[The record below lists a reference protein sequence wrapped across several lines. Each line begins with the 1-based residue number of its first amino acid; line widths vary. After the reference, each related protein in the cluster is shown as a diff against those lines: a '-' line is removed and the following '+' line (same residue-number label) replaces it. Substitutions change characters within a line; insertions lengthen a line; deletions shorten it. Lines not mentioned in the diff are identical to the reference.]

1 MHNNTCICTVKHIT
15 SSASSVKRSSC
26 SRGWF
31 VTSCKAEL
39 LQPTEHEDGPGMN
52 RIILEQKSKIWELL
66 GEVWWLSYLCKRQ
79 SRLNDIVCIR
89 VLQQLFKARNWEKF
103 MDDSWP
109 AIYKMFKAF
118 FNHMTAK
125 FMHWELYKVPFEW
138 INQFGC
144 DRRDL

>member
-1 MHNNTCICTVKHIT
+1 MHNNTCFCTVKHIT

-52 RIILEQKSKIWELL
+52 RIISEQKSKIWGLL
-66 GEVWWLSYLCKRQ
+66 GEVWWISYLCKCK

-89 VLQQLFKARNWEKF
+89 VLQQLFKHETKRN
-103 MDDSWP
+103 SWM
-109 AIYKMFKAF
+109 I
-118 FNHMTAK
+118 
-125 FMHWELYKVPFEW
+125 L
-138 INQFGC
+138 
-144 DRRDL
+144 DRLSSKCSRHFSTTWLLNFCIESSTKCP